1 MSAPAAAAPE
11 GAEAAPKKGKKKLIL
26 ILALVLVLL
35 GGGGGGY
42 YFFVMKPAKAKA
54 AAEAAAAAAEEEDE
68 EDEDAAKKAEAKKK
82 KDKKK
87 KKKKKKENAHV
98 EFMPVEPWFTFNL
111 MDKDPERSGQIGLVF
126 ELTGKKTA
134 EALKFRMPVV
144 RSRILF
150 LVSGKYSTDLKTP
163 EGKEKLQA
171 EILAATRGA
180 LDPEVADGVE
190 NVHFSIFVVQ

>member
-1 MSAPAAAAPE
+1 MSAPAAAAE
-11 GAEAAPKKGKKKLIL
+11 GAEAAPKKGKKKLI
-26 ILALVLVLL
+26 IMLALVLVLL

-42 YFFVMKPAKAKA
+42 YFFVMKPAKEKA
-54 AAEAAAAAAEEEDE
+54 AAEAAAAEEEEDD
-68 EDEDAAKKAEAKKK
+68 EDEQAKKAEAKKK

-87 KKKKKKENAHV
+87 KKKKKKDDNAQV
-98 EFMPVEPWFTFNL
+98 EYMPVEPWFTFNL

-126 ELTGKKTA
+126 ELTSKKA
-134 EALKFRMPVV
+134 AADLKFKMHVV

-150 LVSGKYSTDLKTP
+150 LMSGKYSQELKSP

-171 EILAATRGA
+171 QILEVTRAAVDTEAAEEI
-180 LDPEVADGVE
+180 E

>member
-1 MSAPAAAAPE
+1 MSAPAAAAE

-42 YFFVMKPAKAKA
+42 YFFVMKPAKEKA
-54 AAEAAAAAAEEEDE
+54 AAEAAAAEEEDE
-68 EDEDAAKKAEAKKK
+68 DEEAAETKKK

-87 KKKKKKENAHV
+87 KKKKKKVDAAQIEY
-98 EFMPVEPWFTFNL
+98 MPIEPWFTFNL

-126 ELTGKKTA
+126 ELSSKKAATD
-134 EALKFRMPVV
+134 LKFKMHVV

-150 LVSGKYSTDLKTP
+150 LMSGKYSQELKSP

-171 EILAATRGA
+171 QILEVTRAAVDTEAAEEI
-180 LDPEVADGVE
+180 E
-190 NVHFSIFVVQ
+190 NVHFSIFVIQ

>member
-111 MDKDPERSGQIGLVF
+111 MDKDPERSGQIGLVY
-126 ELTGKKTA
+126 ELSSTKA
-134 EALKFRMPVV
+134 AADLKFKMHVV

-150 LVSGKYSTDLKTP
+150 LLSGKYSTDIKTP

-171 EILAATRGA
+171 QILEVTREAVDTDAAAEI
-180 LDPEVADGVE
+180 D

>member
-1 MSAPAAAAPE
+1 MSAPAAAAAPE

-54 AAEAAAAAAEEEDE
+54 AAEAAAAEEEDE

-87 KKKKKKENAHV
+87 KKKKKKENAHI
-98 EFMPVEPWFTFNL
+98 EFMQVEPWFTFNL
-111 MDKDPERSGQIGLVF
+111 MDKDPERSGQIGLVY
-126 ELTGKKTA
+126 ELSSTKA
-134 EALKFRMPVV
+134 AADLKFKMHVV

-150 LVSGKYSTDLKTP
+150 LLSGKYSADIKTP

-171 EILAATRGA
+171 QILEVTREAVDTEAAAEI
-180 LDPEVADGVE
+180 D